1 MVVCYQSHSE
11 LFSLT
16 HMDFRCKQ
24 SLIKNPITWPLLLSS
39 QKLYFKSARVYKMFW
54 FNIVIF
60 IFERRLFRS
69 FKATHTRTKIKIDM
83 ILPCMDKNSIFIN
96 LFIEMFLNLAFGLDE
111 NSN

>member
-1 MVVCYQSHSE
+1 
-11 LFSLT
+11 
-16 HMDFRCKQ
+16 
-24 SLIKNPITWPLLLSS
+24 
-39 QKLYFKSARVYKMFW
+39 MFW

-69 FKATHTRTKIKIDM
+69 FKATQALTINKIKIDM
-83 ILPCMDKNSIFIN
+83 IFIN